1 MFHFPAFPPPPYTRS
16 DDGGPAQP
24 GPGSPIRTP
33 PDQSSL
39 ANSPGHIAGRNVL
52 HQLLVPRHPPNA
64 PQNHTQ
70 QKNTPTTTTTK
81 RRPRGPHAPPHA
93 PRTRARQNKKGDAR
107 RQQRCSQPLYKSQ
120 TTHHNHHNPS
130 TRPGPGGRAE
140 PNTPPQNRR
149 RQHPKEGATT
159 PHPNRRRHPPTG
171 GPRVLDVNPTA
182 RPSAHSSKAPMP
194 NPTTRTRPT
203 STPPAEPT
211 RPQAPRHHQPPP
223 PAQGGRRGPTARRH
237 HEQGSLERR

>member
-64 PQNHTQ
+64 PQNHTT
-70 QKNTPTTTTTK
+70 KNTPTRPAPTQKKRGNRARGPRAPHRPANRQDTTK
-81 RRPRGPHAPPHA
+81 MKR
-93 PRTRARQNKKGDAR
+93 GDAR

-120 TTHHNHHNPS
+120 TTHHQHHTTP
-130 TRPGPGGRAE
+130 TRGTAQHRGRTPEHAPPQRGRRTGVGSEPDSAPARPQHIKPHAQPRQRGRA
-140 PNTPPQNRR
+140 
-149 RQHPKEGATT
+149 
-159 PHPNRRRHPPTG
+159 
-171 GPRVLDVNPTA
+171 
-182 RPSAHSSKAPMP
+182 
-194 NPTTRTRPT
+194 
-203 STPPAEPT
+203 
-211 RPQAPRHHQPPP
+211 P
-223 PAQGGRRGPTARRH
+223 PAQHQRNTRAPKHHHATGPHPPNKGKNSEDRRPAAPQ
-237 HEQGSLERR
+237 QGSLERR

>member
-70 QKNTPTTTTTK
+70 QKTRPHAPPPTK
-81 RRPRGPHAPPHA
+81 KGNRARGPHAPPHA
-93 PRTRARQNKKGDAR
+93 PRPTQDKTRRGTRADNKDAR
-107 RQQRCSQPLYKSQ
+107 NHYTNHKQPTTTTTTPQRRKD
-120 TTHHNHHNPS
+120 
-130 TRPGPGGRAE
+130 PGGRAE
-140 PNTPPQNRR
+140 PNTPP
-149 RQHPKEGATT
+149 KEGGGST
-159 PHPNRRRHPPTG
+159 PPKR

-203 STPPAEPT
+203 STLPAEPT

-223 PAQGGRRGPTARRH
+223 PAQDGQRGPTARRH
-237 HEQGSLERR
+237 HNRAP